1 MARSFT
7 LPILCFSLIAAAQVS
22 NSNPFF
28 GGLVR
33 KALDVGERSADE
45 AAELAL
51 RSGRVAA
58 VNGVER
64 AVRRQADIESALE
77 LFKNSPPDAKRS
89 ALRNADP
96 NLLIDNPQLATVLG
110 LEEVLRANPRIV
122 NEILPSTSQI
132 DLWTP
137 EQVVR
142 HYSEIASSEAAKPS
156 PAFRLDVATGKL
168 TLAKPLQF
176 RGVEYTGVKF
186 NLYHATGLLAG
197 ACVASERCRGAVIDL
212 GAIALLEAAAKLEN

>member
-1 MARSFT
+1 MGRLST
-7 LPILCFSLIAAAQVS
+7 LPILCFSLIVAAQVS
-22 NSNPFF
+22 SANPFF
-28 GGLVR
+28 GSLVR
-33 KALDVGERSADE
+33 KAFDAGERSADE

-64 AVRRQADIESALE
+64 TARRQADIESALE
-77 LFKNSPPDAKRS
+77 LFKNSPPDVKQS

-96 NLLIDNPQLATVLG
+96 NLLIDNPQLATALG

-122 NEILPSTSQI
+122 DEILPSTSQI

-137 EQVVR
+137 EEVVR
-142 HYSEIASSEAAKPS
+142 RYSEIAASEAAKPS

-168 TLAKPLQF
+168 TLTKSLQF
-176 RGVEYTGVKF
+176 GGVEYTGVEF
-186 NLYHATGLLAG
+186 NLYHATALLAG
-197 ACVASERCRGAVIDL
+197 ACVAFERCRGAVIDL

>member
-1 MARSFT
+1 MV
-7 LPILCFSLIAAAQVS
+7 AAQAS
-22 NSNPFF
+22 GANPFF

-33 KALDVGERSADE
+33 KALDAGERSVDE
-45 AAELAL
+45 AAELTL
-51 RSGRVAA
+51 RIGRVAA
-58 VNGVER
+58 VNGVEQ
-64 AVRRQADIESALE
+64 AVRRQADIESALD
-77 LFKNSPPDAKRS
+77 LFRVSPPDVKRS
-89 ALRNADP
+89 ALLNADP
-96 NLLIDNPQLATVLG
+96 NLLIDNPQLATALG

-122 NEILPSTSQI
+122 TEILPSTSQI

-142 HYSEIASSEAAKPS
+142 RYSEIASSEAAKPS

-168 TLAKPLQF
+168 TLTEPLQF
-176 RGVEYTGVKF
+176 GGVEYTGMKF

-197 ACVASERCRGAVIDL
+197 VCVASERCRDVVIDL